1 MVQKKIDDFQADI
14 TTNET
19 RLSEINE
26 MVLRLDTIGKS
37 INTFKYVMRADDI
50 FNIWLIIKLV
60 SGFSKAHVYT
70 GRNSEP
76 WQARQSIGGV
86 ACVACKCSQCLKL

>member
-37 INTFKYVMRADDI
+37 INTFKYQVRWRADDI
-50 FNIWLIIKLV
+50 FNIWLKIQV
-60 SGFSKAHVYT
+60 SVWF
-70 GRNSEP
+70 
-76 WQARQSIGGV
+76 
-86 ACVACKCSQCLKL
+86 L

>member
-37 INTFKYVMRADDI
+37 INTFWRADDI
-50 FNIWLIIKLV
+50 FNIWLKIQV
-60 SGFSKAHVYT
+60 SVWF
-70 GRNSEP
+70 
-76 WQARQSIGGV
+76 
-86 ACVACKCSQCLKL
+86 L

>member
-50 FNIWLIIKLV
+50 FNIWLKIQV
-60 SGFSKAHVYT
+60 SVWF
-70 GRNSEP
+70 P
-76 WQARQSIGGV
+76 
-86 ACVACKCSQCLKL
+86 

>member
-50 FNIWLIIKLV
+50 FNIWLKIHV
-60 SGFSKAHVYT
+60 SVWF
-70 GRNSEP
+70 P
-76 WQARQSIGGV
+76 
-86 ACVACKCSQCLKL
+86 